1 MRGIAYV
8 VFWLPL
14 IFLVGCNEAAPPAA
28 PDRPVRTTT
37 IKLHPAEEPI
47 VLTGHI
53 RAREEIKLSFLT
65 DGKLTERSVKVGDRV
80 RLNQEVAQLD
90 SEDQQDA
97 LRANEAD
104 VSAAQANLAQAD
116 NNENRLRKN
125 GASNDQID
133 QAVQQVKV
141 AQAQLDAAQAK
152 LKIGQ
157 NRLGY
162 TKLTSSAA
170 GVVIATGAEPGEIVR
185 AGQPIVVIARS
196 NLKDAVFNVPPQ
208 LMYVKGVSVDSPVE
222 VTLSENK
229 DVSSKGQIREIS
241 PETDAATRTIE
252 VKIALDD
259 PPSDMRLGSTVTGQV
274 ATPTAEIIEI
284 PGSALTEANGLPA
297 AWVVDPTNKTVSL
310 QSVRVARYEPNSVII
325 AQGLHEGDTVVTAGV
340 QALRPGQK
348 VRLLD
353 EQP

>member
-8 VFWLPL
+8 FASLSL
-14 IFLVGCNEAAPPAA
+14 ISLGACSDAAPPSA

-37 IKLHPAEEPI
+37 IKPHPAI
-47 VLTGHI
+47 DSVVLTGHI
-53 RAREEIKLSFLT
+53 RAREEIKLAFQI
-65 DGKLTERSVKVGDRV
+65 DGKLTERPVKVGDRV
-80 RLNQEVAQLD
+80 RLNQVVARLD
-90 SEDQQDA
+90 PQDQQNA
-97 LRANEAD
+97 LHANEAD
-104 VSAAQANLAQAD
+104 VSAAQANLAQAN
-116 NNENRLRKN
+116 NNESRLRRN
-125 GASNDQID
+125 NAPNDQLD

-141 AQAQLDAAQAK
+141 AQAQVDAAQAK
-152 LKIGQ
+152 LKIAQ

-162 TKLTSSAA
+162 TELTSSIA

-185 AGQPIVVIARS
+185 AGQPVVVIARS

-208 LMYVKGVSVDSPVE
+208 LMYVKGVSVDSTVE

-229 DVSSKGQIREIS
+229 DISAKGQIREIA
-241 PETDAATRTIE
+241 PGTDAATRTIE

-259 PPSDMRLGSTVTGQV
+259 PPADMRLGSSVTGRV
-274 ATPTAEIIEI
+274 ETPAAEIIEI

-297 AWVVDPTNKTVSL
+297 AWIVDPTTKTVSL
-310 QSVRVARYEPNSVII
+310 RSVRVARYEPNSVII

-353 EQP
+353 APP

>member
-1 MRGIAYV
+1 MRGIVYV
-8 VFWLPL
+8 FVLLPL
-14 IFLVGCNEAAPPAA
+14 ISLGACSEAVPPLP

-37 IKLHPAEEPI
+37 IKPHPAADSI

-53 RAREEIKLSFLT
+53 RAREEIKLGFQI
-65 DGKLTERSVKVGDRV
+65 DGKLTERPVKVGDRV
-80 RLNQEVAQLD
+80 RLNQVVAQLD
-90 SEDQQDA
+90 PEDQQSA
-97 LRANEAD
+97 LHANEAD
-104 VSAAQANLAQAD
+104 VSAAQANLAQAN
-116 NNENRLRKN
+116 NNESRLRRN
-125 GASNDQID
+125 NVSNDQLD

-141 AQAQLDAAQAK
+141 AQAQVEAAQAK

-157 NRLGY
+157 HRLAY
-162 TKLTSSAA
+162 TELTSSIA

-208 LMYVKGVSVDSPVE
+208 LMYVKGVSVDSTVE
-222 VTLSENK
+222 VTLSENRNIS
-229 DVSSKGQIREIS
+229 VKGQIREIA
-241 PETDAATRTIE
+241 PETDATTRTIE
-252 VKIALDD
+252 VKIALND
-259 PPSDMRLGSTVTGQV
+259 PPADMRLGSTVTGRIESPAAQ
-274 ATPTAEIIEI
+274 IIEI

-297 AWVVDPTNKTVSL
+297 AWIVDPTNKTVSL
-310 QSVRVARYEPNSVII
+310 QSVRVARYEPASVVI

-353 EQP
+353 ESP